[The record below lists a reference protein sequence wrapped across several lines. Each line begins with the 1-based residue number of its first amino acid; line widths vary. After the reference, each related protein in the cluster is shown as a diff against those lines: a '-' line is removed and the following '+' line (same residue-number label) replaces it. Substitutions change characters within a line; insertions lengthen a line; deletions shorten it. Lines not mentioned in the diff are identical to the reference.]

1 MCVCVAVYSCVCTY
15 IQDPNAVD
23 CSGNV
28 LLNRLAGA
36 KILLV
41 PPLSYEGSIVDG
53 KQTPGL
59 KHKMQEYMEKLRYIL
74 ESIVV

>member
-1 MCVCVAVYSCVCTY
+1 MCMYVCSCVCDSPL
-15 IQDPNAVD
+15 QDPNAVD

-59 KHKMQEYMEKLRYIL
+59 KHKMQEYMEKLRYLINCFK
-74 ESIVV
+74 I